1 MTAIRYTITPSHP
14 QAHLF
19 AVSCSIAAPDPAGQR
34 FSLPAWIPGSYMI
47 REFARNIVRIRAES
61 QGKPVSLTK
70 LDKHTWQA
78 APCAALLTLTYE
90 VYAWDMSVRCAHL
103 DTNQGFFNGTQVFV
117 AVAGAEQGEHL
128 VELRPPPVGIG
139 RDWRVATTLPEAI
152 GKNGAAK
159 RGGFGWYRAVNYDE
173 LIDHPV
179 ALGQFSS
186 ASFDSC
192 GVPHEIVIAGRIR
205 ADMQLLAADLARICA
220 THISLFGAPP
230 PFERYLFLVHAIGEG
245 HGGLEHRS
253 STALICARDDL
264 PAINHKK
271 MSDGYASFLSL
282 CSHEY
287 FHSWNVKRIKP
298 AAFIPYDLSRENH
311 TALLWAFEGFT
322 SYYDDLGLR
331 RAGVISA
338 ENYLA
343 RLAKTISNVEK
354 GSGRHKQTLAE
365 SSFDAWIKYYRQ
377 DENSPNAIVSYY
389 DKGALVALCLD
400 LTLRIKTEGRVSLD
414 DVMRELWRAYGKIGR
429 GVPDDGIRQVA
440 ESLSGLDLRR
450 FFADAVDGTGDLP
463 LQRLLKAAGIVLT
476 LDATSEKPSLGIK
489 TTAESKALRISQ
501 VFDGGAAQQAGLS
514 AGDTLVAIDGLR
526 IDAGN
531 LDTLLAR
538 YQAGDTVAIHAFRRD
553 ELMTCS
559 ALLQPPARNVCK
571 LSSALR
577 PTPAQLAFRKH
588 WLGVE

>member
-1 MTAIRYTITPSHP
+1 MTTIHYTITPSHP
-14 QAHLF
+14 GAHLF
-19 AVSCSIAAPDPAGQR
+19 EVTCSIAAPDPAGQQ

-61 QGKPVSLTK
+61 TGQAVSLRK

-78 APCAALLTLTYE
+78 APCNATLTLTYE

-103 DTNQGFFNGTQVFV
+103 DKTQGFFNGTQVFV

-128 VELRPPPVGIG
+128 VELRPPRDGIG
-139 RDWRVATTLPEAI
+139 RDWRVATTLPEAT
-152 GKNGAAK
+152 GKKGAAK
-159 RGGFGWYRAVNYDE
+159 RGGFGWYRATNYDE

-179 ALGQFSS
+179 AMGVFSS
-186 ASFDSC
+186 AGFTSC

-205 ADMQLLAADLARICA
+205 ADIQRLTADLARICA
-220 THISLFGAPP
+220 THIAMFGEHP
-230 PFERYLFLVHAIGEG
+230 PFERYVFMVHAIGEG

-264 PAINHKK
+264 PSINHKK
-271 MSDGYASFLSL
+271 MSDGYANFLSL

-298 AAFIPYDLSRENH
+298 SAFMPYDLSRENH

-331 RAGVISA
+331 RAGVIAA
-338 ENYLA
+338 EAYLA
-343 RLAKTISNVEK
+343 RLASTISNVEK
-354 GSGRHKQTLAE
+354 GSGRHKQSLAE

-400 LTLRIKTEGRVSLD
+400 LFLRSKTDGRVSLD
-414 DVMRELWRAYGKIGR
+414 DVMRELWRSFGKVGR
-429 GVPDDGIRQVA
+429 GVPEDGIRQVA
-440 ESLSGLDLRR
+440 EALSGLSLRR
-450 FFADAVDGTGDLP
+450 FFAAAVDGTGDLP
-463 LQRLLKAAGIVLT
+463 LKRLLKAAGIVLGF
-476 LDATSEKPSLGIK
+476 DPASANPSLAIK
-489 TTAESKALRISQ
+489 ATAEGNVLRLSQ

-526 IDAGN
+526 VNSGN
-531 LDTLLAR
+531 LETLLAR
-538 YQAGDTVAIHAFRRD
+538 YQAGDTITIHAFRRD

-559 ALLQPPARNVCK
+559 VLLQAAAKNVCK
-571 LSSALR
+571 LSSISR
-577 PTPAQLAFRKH
+577 PTPAQLALREK
-588 WLGVE
+588 WLGTE